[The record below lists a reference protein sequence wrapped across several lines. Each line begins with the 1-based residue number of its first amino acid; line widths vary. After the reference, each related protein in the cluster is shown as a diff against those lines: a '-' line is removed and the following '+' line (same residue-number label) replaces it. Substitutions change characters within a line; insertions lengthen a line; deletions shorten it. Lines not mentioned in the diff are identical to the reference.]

1 MKTKKTFILLFL
13 IFLILF
19 NINFSLAS
27 ETTNT
32 EPSVSAASALLIDNK
47 TNQILYKKNED
58 QKMYPA
64 SITKI
69 MTAIIVLENCNL
81 DDVVTAS
88 YNAIMSVPEGY
99 TLAKIQIGEQLSV
112 EHLLELLLLHSA
124 NDSANVLAEHV
135 GGSIDSFVSMM
146 NTKLNELG
154 LKNSHFTNPYG
165 LHDENHFST
174 ASDLALLFKYCLK
187 NETFRRISGQASC
200 AIPATN
206 LYGTRSYNTTNELLI
221 PGSSNYY
228 KYLTTGKTGY
238 TSQSKECLVSSGF
251 KDDLELICVVLGSE
265 NRFLD
270 TRTIYE
276 YGYSNY
282 SIKDIVTANNIIT
295 NIEVSNAT
303 KDTKNLNLLASNSI
317 SILLGNSAS
326 NEEINTKIILNDII
340 SAPIEQGEI
349 LGIAKYSINGVE
361 YSTNLVAANNVEPLN
376 FLNYLLYA
384 SGIFLLLLVG
394 FEIFLLFRKKQN

>member
-1 MKTKKTFILLFL
+1 MRTKKLFIILFL

-19 NINFSLAS
+19 NTSFSLAVES
-27 ETTNT
+27 TNA
-32 EPSVSAASALLIDNK
+32 EPSVSAASVLLIDNK
-47 TNQILYKKNED
+47 TNQILYKKNENE
-58 QKMYPA
+58 KMYPA

-81 DDVVTAS
+81 DEVVTAS
-88 YNAIMSVPEGY
+88 YDAIMSVPDGY
-99 TLAKIQIGEQLSV
+99 TLANIQIGEQLKI

-124 NDSANVLAEHV
+124 NDAANVLAEHV
-135 GGSIDSFVSMM
+135 GGSIDSFISMM
-146 NTKLNELG
+146 NTKSNELG

-174 ASDLALLFKYCLK
+174 ATDLALLFKYCLK
-187 NETFRRISGQASC
+187 NETFRRIAGQASC

-221 PGSSNYY
+221 PGNSYYY

-238 TSQSKECLVSSGF
+238 TSQAKECLVSSSF
-251 KDDLELICVVLGSE
+251 RNDLELICVVLGAD

-270 TRTIYE
+270 TRTIYK

-282 SIKDIVTANNIIT
+282 SLRNIVTENDIIT
-295 NIEVSNAT
+295 NIEVSNAS
-303 KDTKNLNLLASNSI
+303 KDTRNLNLLAVETVSALLENSI
-317 SILLGNSAS
+317 S
-326 NEEINTKIILNDII
+326 NEEINTEIILNDII
-340 SAPIEQGEI
+340 SAPIKQGEI
-349 LGIAKYSINGVE
+349 LGIAKYSINGME
-361 YSTNLVAANNVEPLN
+361 YSTNLVAANNVEQLD

-384 SGIFLLLLVG
+384 SGVFLLMLIG
-394 FEIFLLFRKKQN
+394 FEIFLLFRKK